1 MSARKT
7 VFINGGSRGIGAA
20 MVRLFSEKGYLVAFS
35 YNQSEEKALA
45 LANEYGALA
54 VRADSAFDE
63 DIAAAVSFV
72 EEKLGNVD
80 VLINNAAVSFVGL
93 YTDMT
98 DEGWDRMLRVNLKAP
113 EKYIRLLLPRMISG
127 KSGKII
133 NISSMWGE
141 VGASCE
147 VHYSSTKA
155 ALIGLTKALAK
166 ELGPS
171 GITVNAIAPGMIE
184 TDMTAHFSE
193 EDKNAIREETPLM
206 RIGTPK
212 DVALCALFLAEESG
226 DFITGQVLS
235 PNGGFVM

>member
-1 MSARKT
+1 MGARKT

-35 YNQSEEKALA
+35 YYQSEEKALA
-45 LANEYGALA
+45 LASELGALA
-54 VRADSAFDE
+54 VRADSASDE
-63 DIAAAVSFV
+63 DIANAVRIA

-98 DEGWDRMLRVNLKAP
+98 DEAWERMLKINLKAP
-113 EKYIRLLLPRMISG
+113 EKYIRLLLPRMISR

-147 VHYSSTKA
+147 VHYSATKA

-171 GITVNAIAPGMIE
+171 GITVNAIAPGMVE
-184 TDMTAHFSE
+184 TDMNAHFSK
-193 EDKNAIREETPLM
+193 EDKEAIREETPLM
-206 RIGTPK
+206 RLGEPR
-212 DVALCALFLAEESG
+212 DVALCALFLAEEGG

-235 PNGGFVM
+235 VNGGFVI

>member
-7 VFINGGSRGIGAA
+7 VFINGGSRGIGAE
-20 MVRLFSEKGYLVAFS
+20 MVRLFSSKGYLVAFS
-35 YNQSEEKALA
+35 YYHSEEKALA
-45 LANEYGALA
+45 LASELGAIP
-54 VRADSAFDE
+54 VRADSASEE

-72 EEKLGNVD
+72 EQKLGDVD

-98 DEGWDRMLRVNLKAP
+98 DGEWERMLKVNLKAP
-113 EKYIRLLLPRMISG
+113 EKYIRLLLPRMISR

-147 VHYSSTKA
+147 VHYSATKA

-171 GITVNAIAPGMIE
+171 GITVNAIAPGMID
-184 TDMTAHFSE
+184 TDMNAHFST

-206 RIGTPK
+206 RLGTPR
-212 DVALCALFLAEESG
+212 DVALCALFLAEEGG

-235 PNGGFVM
+235 PNGGLVI

>member
-7 VFINGGSRGIGAA
+7 VFINGGSRGIGAE
-20 MVRLFSEKGYLVAFS
+20 MVRLFSSKGYLVAFS
-35 YNQSEEKALA
+35 YNHSEEKALA
-45 LANEYGALA
+45 LASELGAIP
-54 VRADSAFDE
+54 VRADSASEE

-72 EEKLGNVD
+72 EQKLGDVD

-98 DEGWDRMLRVNLKAP
+98 DGEWERMLKVNLKAP
-113 EKYIRLLLPRMISG
+113 EKYIRLLLPRMISR

-147 VHYSSTKA
+147 VHYSATKA

-171 GITVNAIAPGMIE
+171 GITVNAIAPGMID
-184 TDMTAHFSE
+184 TDMNAHFST

-206 RIGTPK
+206 RLGTPR
-212 DVALCALFLAEESG
+212 DVALCALFLAEEGG

-235 PNGGFVM
+235 PNGGLVI